1 MHYMTLKKSIMI
13 ITNHAYERAK
23 ERLGWTQKVLEKMS
37 SKALSE
43 GIRHSDT
50 KGRLNKYIT
59 ATYFSYKTANNIRIY
74 GENVYL
80 FDKDVLITVYQLPN
94 NLRSHGN
101 ITQKNRIR

>member
-1 MHYMTLKKSIMI
+1 MV

-23 ERLGWTQKVLEKMS
+23 ERLGWTQKVLDKMS

-43 GIRHSDT
+43 GIKHSDT

-59 ATYFSYKTANNIRIY
+59 ATYFSYKSANNIRIY

-80 FDKDVLITVYQLPN
+80 FDKDVLITIYQLPN
-94 NLRSHGN
+94 NLKTHGN
-101 ITQKNRIR
+101 ITQKNRAKQRSGAGKD